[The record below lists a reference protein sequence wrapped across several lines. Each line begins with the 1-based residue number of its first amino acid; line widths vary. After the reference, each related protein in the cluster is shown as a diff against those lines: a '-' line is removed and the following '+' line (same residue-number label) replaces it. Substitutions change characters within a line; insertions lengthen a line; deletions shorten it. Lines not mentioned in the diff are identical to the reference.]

1 MLNAIIHS
9 DEITVWWDKEWARS
23 DEPVYRISKNGKEIG
38 VTKKTHFTF
47 AGLQAETEYL
57 IAVSEIGEICVKT
70 SKEKKRIDVTQ
81 APYFA
86 VADGKTLNTTALQKA
101 LNACKA
107 DECVYFPKGTYL
119 TGALTLHSNME
130 IYLEK
135 DAVLQG
141 SKRVEDY
148 LPKRRYRFEGVEML
162 CYSSLLTLGEI
173 DCNGGYNCENLVIR
187 GGGCISGG
195 GMALCDAVIA
205 VETERLKEYLEAN
218 ETYIQTCE
226 NRKTIPGRA
235 RPFLVSLQNCKNA
248 ILSNVTFQ
256 YGAAWNVHA
265 VYSKNIVTH
274 GCKIFSD
281 GVWNGDGWDPDS
293 SEDCTVFDCIF
304 HTGDNSIAVKS
315 GKNPEGNF
323 INRPCKN
330 IRIFDCRGG
339 QSIGLGSEM
348 SGGIENVYIWDC
360 SFTGGES
367 GLSVKVTKKRGGY
380 LRNIYVKDCVF
391 TNILARSVRFN
402 DDGESA
408 PSLPLVEK
416 FFFEGIEL
424 LGYCMEN
431 NKKKPVGA
439 LIVSGLDEDK
449 GAFRE
454 FHFKNVILHTPKE
467 DVQRWIEFKN
477 VCELHLESI
486 SFVSACGNT

>member
-9 DEITVWWDKEWARS
+9 DEITVWWDKEWTRS
-23 DEPVYRISKNGKEIG
+23 DEPVYHIFKNGKEIG
-38 VTKKTHFTF
+38 ITKKTHFTF
-47 AGLQAETEYL
+47 AGLQAETEYR
-57 IAVSEIGEICVKT
+57 IAVSEIGEISVKT

-86 VADGKTLNTTALQKA
+86 VADGETLNTTALQKA
-101 LNACKA
+101 FDDCKA

-148 LPKRRYRFEGVEML
+148 LPKRRYRFEGVETL
-162 CYSSLLTLGEI
+162 CYSSLLTIGEI
-173 DCNGGYNCENLVIR
+173 DHDGGYNCENLVIR
-187 GGGCISGG
+187 GGGVVSGG
-195 GMALCDAVIA
+195 GTALCDAVID

-248 ILSNVTFQ
+248 VLSNVTFQ

-265 VYSKNIVTH
+265 VYSKNVVTY

-281 GVWNGDGWDPDS
+281 GVWNGDGWNPDS
-293 SEDCTVFDCIF
+293 SEDCTVFDCTF

-339 QSIGLGSEM
+339 RSIGLGSEM

-380 LRNIYVKDCVF
+380 LRNIYVKDCIF
-391 TNILARSVRFN
+391 TNIFARSVRFN

-416 FFFEGIEL
+416 FFFDGIEL

-431 NKKKPVGA
+431 DKKKPVGA
-439 LIVSGLDEDK
+439 LIVSGLDGDK

-454 FHFKNVILHTPKE
+454 FYFKNVLLHTPKE
-467 DVQRWIEFKN
+467 DVKRWIEFKN
-477 VCELHLESI
+477 VCELRLESI